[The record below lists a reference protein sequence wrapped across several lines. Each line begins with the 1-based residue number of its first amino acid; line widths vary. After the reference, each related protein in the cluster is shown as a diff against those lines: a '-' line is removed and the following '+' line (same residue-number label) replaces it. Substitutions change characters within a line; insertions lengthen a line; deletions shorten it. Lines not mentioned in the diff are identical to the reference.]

1 MENQSLPLNQ
11 VVNGDCLE
19 VVKAFPENSI
29 DSIITDPPYHL
40 KSIVERFGKK
50 SSAPARYGKDGSFAR
65 LSGGFMG
72 MEWDGGDIAFRS
84 ETWAEFLRVA
94 KPGAALMSF
103 GGTRTFHRIAC
114 AIEDAGWVIYDTIMW
129 VYLTGMPKSR
139 DIGKDIDRTLGFER
153 EVIETRA
160 QGGAKFKATQELIDN
175 GGFNDPSRTEYQV
188 TAPASDE
195 AKMWDGYGTGLSPAF
210 EPIIVARK
218 PVDETY
224 AKNALKWGVA
234 GLNINEGRLGRTPKS
249 FVDKGRPANGTTYNW
264 KNTDR
269 KLTVYDGSNGAWPKN
284 VILSEEFAD
293 AIGDLS
299 NFFYC
304 PKPSIKEKE
313 AGLKDFVPK
322 QVDPS
327 RLEGNPGGD
336 NPRNRGVNK
345 RKNTH
350 PSVKPIKL
358 LEYLVKLT
366 KTPTGGIVLD
376 PFAGSGTT
384 GVACKMQGRPYI
396 LIDQSEEYCKIAEVR
411 IAAHHTAV
419 QASLFDI

>member
-1 MENQSLPLNQ
+1 MKLLQTNQ
-11 VVNGDCLE
+11 VVNGDCLKI
-19 VVKAFPENSI
+19 VKTFPENNI

-50 SSAPARYGKDGSFAR
+50 SSVPAQYGKDGSFAR

-72 MEWDGGDIAFRS
+72 MKWDGGDIAFRP

-94 KPGAALMSF
+94 KPGATLMSF

-114 AIEDAGWVIYDTIMW
+114 AIEDAGWIIYDTIMW

-160 QGGAKFKATQELIDN
+160 QGGAKFRATQELIDN

-195 AKMWDGYGTGLSPAF
+195 AKVWDGYGTGLSPAF

-224 AKNALKWGVA
+224 AKNALEWGVA
-234 GLNINEGRLGRTPKS
+234 GLNIEAGRL
-249 FVDKGRPANGTTYNW
+249 NGNW
-264 KNTDR
+264 
-269 KLTVYDGSNGAWPKN
+269 AKN
-284 VILSEEFAD
+284 VILSEEFAN

-299 NFFYC
+299 SFFYC

-313 AGLKDFVPK
+313 AGLKDFAPK
-322 QVDPS
+322 KVDPS

-396 LIDQSEEYCKIAEVR
+396 LIDQSEEYCKIAEAR
-411 IAAHHTAV
+411 IAAYHTAV